1 MFGVDSFTSV
11 QMASCGPSSQTHVAM
26 AVPSPSRLRMACRIL
41 ARARL
46 CSSSSLRPSP
56 SAPTGLSGVRSD
68 PATTTAAFAS
78 RVPTSIIWT
87 CLLDIL
93 SRIARTVVLQWMGP
107 NLTDYKWNSDCL
119 RPFPPPH
126 LLSCRHTS
134 RPSAA

>member
-1 MFGVDSFTSV
+1 MDSSTSV
-11 QMASCGPSSQTHVAM
+11 QMASWGLGFQTRVAT
-26 AVPSPSRLRMACRIL
+26 AVPSPSRPWTTCGIL

-46 CSSSSLRPSP
+46 RSSSSLRPSP
-56 SAPTGLSGVRSD
+56 SAPSGLSGVRSD

-78 RVPTSIIWT
+78 RAPTSVIWT
-87 CLLDIL
+87 RLLDVW
-93 SRIARTVVLQWMGP
+93 SRITGAVVPLWTGP

-119 RPFPPPH
+119 RLFLPPR